1 MNHFDT
7 QLILTLRTLISDE
20 IDKRTK
26 IIEEDETQFSIWDH
40 KSDIDD
46 MISEFIN
53 SNVTVTIET

>member
-26 IIEEDETQFSIWDH
+26 VIEEDETQFSIWDH
-40 KSDIDD
+40 KSDIED

-53 SNVTVTIET
+53 SNVTITLET

>member
-26 IIEEDETQFSIWDH
+26 VIEEDETQFSIWDH
-40 KSDIDD
+40 KSDIED

>member
-40 KSDIDD
+40 KSDIED

-53 SNVTVTIET
+53 SNVTVTLET

>member
-40 KSDIDD
+40 KSDIED
-46 MISEFIN
+46 IIN
-53 SNVTVTIET
+53 DYITRVIG